1 MTARR
6 LTSLLFLTAMLGT
19 VETASAQPRRD
30 VSHESA
36 RSTPGWARDG
46 VVYELNTRTFSA
58 TGDFNGV
65 IAKLG
70 DLRALGVTVVW
81 LMPINP
87 IGEVKKKG
95 GIGSPYAVRDY
106 YGVNPAY
113 GTKSDFK
120 RLVSEAHR
128 QGLRVILDVV
138 LNHTSWDNDLLKTP
152 GFHQRDAKGQVL
164 SPYDW
169 TDVAALDYKNP
180 VVRKYMLDMLSSWVR
195 EYDVDGFRA
204 DVAFNVPTDF
214 WEQVRTTLE
223 GVKPDLLMLAEA
235 YEPELVAKAFD
246 FDYSWPLYHAIADAA
261 TGTASTRG
269 IRAAWEDER
278 RTYPKG
284 ALHLRFSDDHDEKR
298 AIAYFG
304 ERGALA
310 ASALVF
316 TMDGVP
322 LLYNG
327 QEVGDVTESGAPAL
341 FERLPVFWN
350 GTERRPEFARFYRAM
365 IPLRAAHAAL
375 RQGETIWLGNSDADR
390 VVTYLRRDASE
401 EFLVAINLSNRPFAG
416 TVEVSGSFEEIPLL
430 GAGGGSVGLPAL
442 TLESWGVRLFRR
454 NR

>member
-1 MTARR
+1 MSVRARC
-6 LTSLLFLTAMLGT
+6 SLLLLTAIVSSAT
-19 VETASAQPRRD
+19 PATAQPRRD
-30 VSHESA
+30 VSREQA
-36 RSTPGWARDG
+36 RTTPAWARDG

-58 TGDFNGV
+58 TGDFNGIV
-65 IAKLG
+65 GRLA

-81 LMPINP
+81 LMPVNP

-95 GIGSPYAVRDY
+95 TIGSPYAVKDY
-106 YGVNPAY
+106 YGVNPAF
-113 GTKSDFK
+113 GTKSDLK

-128 QGLRVILDVV
+128 QGLHVILDVV
-138 LNHTSWDNDLLKTP
+138 LNHTSWDNELLKTP
-152 GFHQRDAKGQVL
+152 AFYQRDAKGQVL

-180 VVRKYMLDMLSSWVR
+180 AVRKYMLDMLAYWVR
-195 EYDVDGFRA
+195 EFDVDGFRA

-214 WEQVRTTLE
+214 WEQARTTLE
-223 GVKPDLLMLAEA
+223 GVKPGLLMLAEA

-261 TGTASTRG
+261 TGSASARG

-278 RTYPKG
+278 RAYPRG

-316 TMDGVP
+316 AMDGVP

-341 FERLPVFWN
+341 FERLPVFWT
-350 GTERRPEFARFYRAM
+350 GSERRPEFARFYRTM

-375 RQGETIWLGNSDADR
+375 RQGETTWLSNSDADR
-390 VVTYLRRDASE
+390 VVTFLRRDAGE
-401 EFLVAINLSNRPFAG
+401 EFLVAINMSNRPFAG
-416 TVEVSGSFEEIPLL
+416 TVEANGTFEEIPLL
-430 GAGGGSVGLPAL
+430 AAQGGPIGLPAL
-442 TLESWGVRLFRR
+442 ALDAWGVRLFRR
-454 NR
+454 SR